1 MAQTA
6 QLRRIDEIENEAQR
20 IFALQRAAYLRQPY
34 PSLEERL
41 DRLAKLERILIDN
54 ADAIATAIQADFG
67 HRCEMESKL
76 LEVYGCVDGIRYTR
90 RNLRKWMKP
99 QRRHVSL
106 AFFTGRNRVIPQPK
120 GVVGIVAPWNYPL
133 FLTISP
139 LISVVAAGNRAMIK
153 MASNTQTLAC
163 LLHEKFSAVFAE
175 DTLAILP
182 GVAARDFSTLP
193 YDHIIFTGSADAGRT
208 VMRAA
213 AENLTPV
220 TLELGG
226 KSPTIICEDYDVTT
240 AASHILYGKLINA
253 GQTCLAPDYLFVP
266 KGKTS
271 EFVAAA
277 QRIVAERYPDTN
289 DPSYTSVIDEKSY
302 RRLRQTLDDARLKGA
317 EVVSLV
323 PGAAPN
329 DVMRKL
335 PPHLILEPSDDMIVM
350 QEEIFGPLLP
360 VKTYSSIDEV
370 IAYIN
375 ERDRPLGLYF
385 FTHDAATEEKL
396 LYSTISGGVTINNC
410 ILHVAQHD
418 MPFGGIGASGMGQY
432 HGREGFLEFSKLRPV
447 FTNPK
452 LPGLE
457 KLYPPYQE
465 RHGKVFRWLM
475 RYGNWI
481 R

>member
-6 QLRRIDEIENEAQR
+6 QLRMLDAIENEAQR
-20 IFALQRAAYLRQPY
+20 IFALQRAAYLKRPY
-34 PSLEERL
+34 PSHDERIERL
-41 DRLAKLERILIDN
+41 DKLEAILIDN
-54 ADAIATAIQADFG
+54 ADAIAAAIQADFG

-90 RNLRKWMKP
+90 RQLAKWMKP
-99 QRRHVSL
+99 ERRHVSM
-106 AFFTGRNRVIPQPK
+106 AFFTGRARVIPQPK

-133 FLTISP
+133 FLAVSP
-139 LISVVAAGNRAMIK
+139 LISVIAAGNRAMIK
-153 MASNTQTLAC
+153 MASNTQTLAR
-163 LLHEKFSAVFAE
+163 LLHEKFSAAYRE
-175 DTLAILP
+175 DEVAILP

-193 YDHIIFTGSADAGRT
+193 YDHLIFTGSADAGRN

-226 KSPTIICEDYDVTT
+226 KSPTIICEDYDVAT

-266 KGKTS
+266 KGKTA

-302 RRLRQTLDDARLKGA
+302 RRLCQTLDDARDKGA

-329 DVMRKL
+329 DQLRKL
-335 PPHLILEPSDDMIVM
+335 PPHLVLEPSDDMIIM
-350 QEEIFGPLLP
+350 REEIFGPLLP
-360 VKTYSSIDEV
+360 VKTYGSLDEV
-370 IAYIN
+370 IAYVN
-375 ERDRPLGLYF
+375 ERDRPLGFYF
-385 FTHDAATEEKL
+385 FTNDSATEDKL

-432 HGREGFLEFSKLRPV
+432 HAREGFLEFSKLRPV
-447 FTNPK
+447 FTQPR
-452 LPGLE
+452 LPGVD
-457 KLYPPYQE
+457 KLYPPYTSM
-465 RHGKVFRWLM
+465 HHKVFDWLM
-475 RYGNWI
+475 RFGNWI